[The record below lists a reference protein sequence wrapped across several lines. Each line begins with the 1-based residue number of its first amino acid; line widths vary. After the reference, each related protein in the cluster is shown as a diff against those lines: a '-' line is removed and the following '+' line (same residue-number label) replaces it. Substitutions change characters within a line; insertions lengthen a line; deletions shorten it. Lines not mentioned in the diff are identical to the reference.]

1 MGNLNRVVSNIDIAV
16 SRSSHQIRIPL
27 FCCVAFIIRY
37 DSLEEEEL
45 TVIPR
50 VLNTLTSLG
59 TFELISLVGVVT
71 SHSEMKNP

>member
-1 MGNLNRVVSNIDIAV
+1 MRVS
-16 SRSSHQIRIPL
+16 SSSHRIRIPL
-27 FCCVAFIIRY
+27 FACVAFIIRY

-59 TFELISLVGVVT
+59 TFELISLVGVLT
-71 SHSEMKNP
+71 SHFAMKNP